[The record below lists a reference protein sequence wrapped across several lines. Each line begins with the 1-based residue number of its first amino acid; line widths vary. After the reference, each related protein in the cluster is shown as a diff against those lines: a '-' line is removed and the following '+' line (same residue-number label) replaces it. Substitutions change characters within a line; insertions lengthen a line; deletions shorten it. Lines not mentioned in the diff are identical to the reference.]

1 MTNLKEFKNDMIDLV
16 WKFEEYWLSES
27 KKASED
33 FPMDMPTEEWH
44 EQFIVW
50 LSLEK

>member
-1 MTNLKEFKNDMIDLV
+1 MISLKVFKDQMIDLV
-16 WKFEEYWLSES
+16 WLFEDYWLSES
-27 KKASED
+27 KKALDD

-50 LSLEK
+50 LSMQ